1 MPTSIVT
8 TEDLITFK
16 AELLEAIKELM
27 IEHTHPMP
35 KTWLRSGDVM
45 KMLNISHGALQNL
58 RNKNVIPFYRLEG
71 IILYDALEIDQ
82 LILENNQ
89 LLQEEGP

>member
-8 TEDLITFK
+8 TEDLIAFK

-45 KMLNISHGALQNL
+45 KTLNISHGSLQNL
-58 RNKNVIPFYRLEG
+58 RNKNVIPSYKVEG

-82 LILENNQ
+82 VILENKH
-89 LLQEEGP
+89 LMHE